1 MYNLYI
7 DESCH
12 LENDKK
18 PVMCIGYT
26 KVLFDDY
33 PKIKEEIKQLKQKHK
48 NLPK

>member
-7 DESCH
+7 EEICH

-26 KVLFDDY
+26 KVLSENY
-33 PKIKEEIKQLKQKHK
+33 LSIKEAIK
-48 NLPK
+48 